1 MKKRIIKSL
10 LLTFIITCMQPLLY
24 AQSGSKISGVVT
36 NSEKEPMIG
45 VVVQVKNTNVASVT
59 NTEGKY
65 SLNVPKGK
73 TTLVFSYLGYTTLER
88 QIKGATLNVEM
99 QDEVN
104 ELDEVVVV
112 GYGDMKKR
120 DLTGAISSVTAESIK
135 EQNSVSVLDAMQGQ
149 IAGLSIV
156 TGSGAPGEEA
166 VVRVRGTATFE
177 GGAAPLYVVDG
188 IITES
193 IDDINPED
201 IASIEVLK
209 DAASASIYGSRSANG
224 VFLISTKRGETKMK
238 VDVRYLRSYSNL
250 IRKMPKSN
258 AAERKYYDTMRRKIS
273 ADRNDQ
279 TYGYTITD
287 SLAFF
292 TNQDIDLQD
301 LLFQTAVRDEV
312 NLSVSGASNVFNY
325 YVNASY
331 LSENG
336 IMVNSGYDRM
346 TFRINV
352 EYNPNKK
359 FSIKNR
365 IYLSYS
371 DKQGIDETGVLN
383 QALIRIPYWAIFNPD
398 GSYIPNVSSRR
409 NPYAVAMTDVDQE
422 QNYKASIYEQITYK
436 FNKELVFN
444 SSIQANFAN
453 RREKMYRQSD
463 QLHPSERTTG
473 RDYTTMRYDWT
484 NENYMSYKK
493 SFRSGHT
500 IDIMAGASFQG
511 WHQESVRMVGLDYTT
526 DEIYTLNAASDF
538 DVKNTYTR
546 IYEHT
551 MASFFGRAGYNYRS
565 RYMVNFN
572 LRYDGSSRFGKNNRW
587 GAFPSASAAWRF
599 TDEKFT
605 KWMKPVLTDGKLR
618 ISYGVTGN
626 EQIGDYVGVLLY
638 SPNYIYED
646 NGTNI
651 AGIGASNLGFDDL
664 SWEETSQFNIG
675 ADLRFFNGRISIIA
689 DYYKKNTDRLLNR
702 VQLPKEIGFATIYK
716 NVGAMTNEGFE
727 LAFNWNI
734 IKKRNL
740 KWNVNFNIA
749 HNDSR
754 ITQIADGV
762 PFYKGSNDA
771 IFVQEGA
778 RLGEFY
784 GYKYKSIY
792 AYDESNAYTDKWIQL
807 TPIFSNGTFDHY
819 ELNGQR
825 YTGTIQQKTAS
836 NGDVLRGGDVEFE
849 DTNND
854 GIINMLDRKVIG
866 CAQPDVTGGVST
878 TLSWKN
884 FSLYASLY
892 YSVGGNIYNY
902 SEAQRNQFRQDGT
915 TPSPIAIA
923 NMWTKPGD
931 VVKYPAPIVSE
942 HNALAPSDFY
952 LEDASFIKLNNV
964 KLSYE
969 LPKKVAAKILLR
981 TASLYV
987 YGKNLPTF
995 TDYTGYDPEF
1005 SSNSDP
1011 LSMGIDTNRYP
1022 RKREFGFG
1030 INIGF

>member
-24 AQSGSKISGVVT
+24 AQSGSKVSGVVT
-36 NSEKEPMIG
+36 DSDKEPMIG

-346 TFRINV
+346 TSRINV
-352 EYNPNKK
+352 EYNPNNK

-493 SFRSGHT
+493 SFRGGHT

-511 WHQESVRMVGLDYTT
+511 WHQESVRMV
-526 DEIYTLNAASDF
+526 
-538 DVKNTYTR
+538 
-546 IYEHT
+546 
-551 MASFFGRAGYNYRS
+551 
-565 RYMVNFN
+565 
-572 LRYDGSSRFGKNNRW
+572 
-587 GAFPSASAAWRF
+587 
-599 TDEKFT
+599 
-605 KWMKPVLTDGKLR
+605 
-618 ISYGVTGN
+618 
-626 EQIGDYVGVLLY
+626 
-638 SPNYIYED
+638 
-646 NGTNI
+646 
-651 AGIGASNLGFDDL
+651 
-664 SWEETSQFNIG
+664 
-675 ADLRFFNGRISIIA
+675 
-689 DYYKKNTDRLLNR
+689 
-702 VQLPKEIGFATIYK
+702 
-716 NVGAMTNEGFE
+716 
-727 LAFNWNI
+727 
-734 IKKRNL
+734 
-740 KWNVNFNIA
+740 
-749 HNDSR
+749 
-754 ITQIADGV
+754 
-762 PFYKGSNDA
+762 
-771 IFVQEGA
+771 
-778 RLGEFY
+778 
-784 GYKYKSIY
+784 
-792 AYDESNAYTDKWIQL
+792 
-807 TPIFSNGTFDHY
+807 
-819 ELNGQR
+819 
-825 YTGTIQQKTAS
+825 
-836 NGDVLRGGDVEFE
+836 
-849 DTNND
+849 
-854 GIINMLDRKVIG
+854 
-866 CAQPDVTGGVST
+866 
-878 TLSWKN
+878 
-884 FSLYASLY
+884 
-892 YSVGGNIYNY
+892 
-902 SEAQRNQFRQDGT
+902 
-915 TPSPIAIA
+915 
-923 NMWTKPGD
+923 
-931 VVKYPAPIVSE
+931 
-942 HNALAPSDFY
+942 
-952 LEDASFIKLNNV
+952 
-964 KLSYE
+964 
-969 LPKKVAAKILLR
+969 
-981 TASLYV
+981 
-987 YGKNLPTF
+987 
-995 TDYTGYDPEF
+995 
-1005 SSNSDP
+1005 
-1011 LSMGIDTNRYP
+1011 
-1022 RKREFGFG
+1022 
-1030 INIGF
+1030 